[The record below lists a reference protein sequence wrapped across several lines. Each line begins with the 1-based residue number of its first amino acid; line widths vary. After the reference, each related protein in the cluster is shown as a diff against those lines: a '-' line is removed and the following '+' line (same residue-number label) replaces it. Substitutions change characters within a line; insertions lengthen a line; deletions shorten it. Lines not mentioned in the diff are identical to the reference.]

1 MNLIA
6 RVKQSLMGNTDQET
20 YEYQCEVCHAT
31 FESTEANAGA
41 VGCPSCGV
49 PASGPPASRVRRL
62 LSISR
67 APSAIE
73 RDRAEKLS
81 SGYWLRSRTSL
92 SLTLSTSSLRRV

>member
-41 VGCPSCGV
+41 VGCPSCG
-49 PASGPPASRVRRL
+49 GTR
-62 LSISR
+62 IR
-67 APSAIE
+67 AA
-73 RDRAEKLS
+73 
-81 SGYWLRSRTSL
+81 GQ
-92 SLTLSTSSLRRV
+92 